1 MTALNSHMV
10 FIGIGGIG
18 MSALA
23 RHCLRQGKPV
33 FGYDKVRTE
42 LTTSLESEGAI
53 ITYEE
58 NIDSYPGWAP
68 KDTTVVYTPAIPK
81 SNAWISFFASFSPIK
96 RAQALAGIAHNKRCL
111 AVAGTHG
118 KTSTSALLTHILTE
132 AGEDPTAFIGGIMSA
147 TKTNYR
153 LGNGQWIVVE
163 ADEFDRSFLHLH
175 PEAAAI
181 TTIDA
186 DHLDTYEHENSLK
199 EAFGTFRGQVSS
211 SVFTPTS
218 LKDTILIGSP
228 GSHAWASEI
237 NPENGAFHFTL
248 NLAGEAVQTALYM
261 PGHHNV
267 TNAVLAASLAHFAGV
282 PVGKIGQAIQNF
294 AGIRR
299 RFEYHL
305 HQPITLIEDY
315 AHHPTEI
322 NALVRS
328 IKALYPEEKIC
339 LCFQPHL
346 YSRTR
351 DFMDGF
357 AEALDRADK
366 VFLLPIYPAREKPIE
381 GISSHALAAKMKHA
395 RVVEKKHLAASIKV
409 SQPEVVL
416 IVGAGDIGDLV
427 PIIKAEFACEK

>member
-1 MTALNSHMV
+1 MMALNSHMV

-23 RHCLRQGKPV
+23 RHCLLQGKPV

-42 LTTSLESEGAI
+42 LTALLESEGAI

-58 NIDSYPGWAP
+58 NIDSYPGWGP
-68 KDTTVVYTPAIPK
+68 KDTTVVYTPAIPE
-81 SNAWISFFASFSPIK
+81 SNTWMSFFATFTPIK
-96 RAQALAGIAHNKRCL
+96 RAQALANIANEKRCL

-132 AGEDPTAFIGGIMSA
+132 AGQDPTAFIGGIMSG

-153 LGNGQWIVVE
+153 LGNSPWVVVE
-163 ADEFDRSFLHLH
+163 ADEFDRSFLHLQ
-175 PEAAAI
+175 PEAAGI

-186 DHLDTYEHENSLK
+186 DHLDIYGHEEALA
-199 EAFGTFRGQVSS
+199 EAFTAFRKQVSS
-211 SVFTPTS
+211 SVFTATG
-218 LKDTILIGSP
+218 LENTTAICTA
-228 GSHAWASEI
+228 GSHAWASYVH
-237 NPENGAFHFTL
+237 PENGAFHFIL
-248 NLAGEAVQTALYM
+248 NLAGESVQTALHM

-267 TNAVLAASLAHFAGV
+267 SNAILAASLAHFTGV
-282 PVGKIGQAIQNF
+282 PLGIIGQAIESF
-294 AGIRR
+294 EGIQR

-305 HQPITLIEDY
+305 HEPIALIEDY

-322 NALVRS
+322 NALIGSVED
-328 IKALYPEEKIC
+328 LYPNEKIC

-346 YSRTR
+346 FSRTR

-357 AEALDRADK
+357 AESLNRAGQ
-366 VFLLPIYPAREKPIE
+366 VLLLPIYPARESPVE
-381 GISSHALAAKMKHA
+381 GITSEALAAKMNNA
-395 RVVEKKHLAASIKV
+395 TVVEKEELVTAIKAAK
-409 SQPEVVL
+409 PDVVL

-427 PIIKAEFACEK
+427 PTIKAKFA